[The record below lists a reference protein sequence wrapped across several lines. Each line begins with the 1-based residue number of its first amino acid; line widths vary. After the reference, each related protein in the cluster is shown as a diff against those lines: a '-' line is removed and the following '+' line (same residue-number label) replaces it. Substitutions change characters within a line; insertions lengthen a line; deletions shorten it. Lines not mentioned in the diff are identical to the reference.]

1 MALTG
6 PQNFREA
13 AKLVDKAH
21 HERNTAEK
29 TRLLAEA
36 QVYATLA
43 LVAATVYSGNA
54 SKDDQHQWQIHG
66 VRT

>member
-6 PQNFREA
+6 PENFRRA
-13 AKLVDKAH
+13 AELTDKAH

-54 SKDDQHQWQIHG
+54 SKDDQHVWRTHG
-66 VRT
+66 LRN